1 MKRFRLYFWIW
12 AILIFAVSSYPN
24 LKSPVKLS
32 EKISWDKI
40 AHFTEYLI
48 LAFLYYKY
56 RFLSGLQINKIQ
68 KQLFYMLLIIPV
80 FDELH
85 QLLIPGRSF
94 SFLDILA
101 DMMGFATI
109 ILYLNYRKKRILL
122 WEN

>member
-1 MKRFRLYFWIW
+1 M
-12 AILIFAVSSYPN
+12 
-24 LKSPVKLS
+24 
-32 EKISWDKI
+32 
-40 AHFTEYLI
+40 
-48 LAFLYYKY
+48 
-56 RFLSGLQINKIQ
+56 
-68 KQLFYMLLIIPV
+68 